1 MISYSENTAMYY
13 LSEEKSDKQGICFW
27 YENYPQRLYLNAI
40 SSKANKRIDIHFARN
55 RKHETI
61 HGIPEPYIT

>member
-13 LSEEKSDKQGICFW
+13 LSEEKADKQGICFL

-40 SSKANKRIDIHFARN
+40 SSKAEQAYRHSF
-55 RKHETI
+55 RKKPQT
-61 HGIPEPYIT
+61 